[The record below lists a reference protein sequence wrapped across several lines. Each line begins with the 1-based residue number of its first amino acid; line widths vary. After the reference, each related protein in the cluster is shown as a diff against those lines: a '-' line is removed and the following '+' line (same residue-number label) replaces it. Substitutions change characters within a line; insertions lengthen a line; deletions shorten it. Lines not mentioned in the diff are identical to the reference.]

1 MQYSKLAKEL
11 WPFLR
16 QDVER
21 SVTNGVSSRGGGN
34 GALSVHSLSGAYHSG
49 TLDDSQA
56 PQFLLVD
63 GTRTLTG
70 NLSVDS
76 GITIDGVDISAH
88 AAATGSSVHGLG
100 TISTQN
106 ASSVAITGGSVTGV
120 TDIAVADGGTG
131 ASTASAAR
139 TNLGLAIGSNVQAW
153 DADLDTIA
161 ALAKT
166 DGNFIVGNGSAWVA
180 ESGNTARTSLA
191 LGTSNSPTFAGLTIN
206 GNIAITGTV
215 DGVDVSDHSARHESG
230 GADTIDHDLLTGFF
244 ADEHIAHSGVTLT
257 AGSGL
262 TGGGTIAASRSFAV
276 GAGNGI
282 TVNADDVAVN
292 QAYAFTWTAA
302 HEFRED
308 VQVFNP
314 SDLTTPVFYVDQSA
328 YAVGI
333 NRDPDI
339 QFSLDVAGALRADWL
354 IGPHAIQL
362 DDAEL
367 ICHFDGPGPYET
379 DYTGTPQGHKG
390 QVATETG
397 GVIYRPGKF
406 GKAVQVAEAT
416 TNLYRNPSGET
427 NETDWA
433 LTNGALTRTLSRAY
447 VGGYSFKCV
456 ASSTS
461 SMIFYDHP
469 FYPVSS
475 PAQGATYT
483 VSAYV
488 YADTTTAGKTLTVT
502 CRETGGTGGTQQTT
516 ANFVLTNGWQ
526 RVYATHT
533 ILETDSTNADA
544 NFTLAS
550 TEANDVLYFDAL
562 QFEQKAYATPYC
574 DGSLGDGHS
583 WSATAHASTSS
594 RTVASLA
601 YAMPK
606 DIQPAGTAM
615 MWIYFDVPSQGSN
628 RFFLDFRDASN
639 TLAPVLYEA
648 NGTVFWYFQSG
659 NRITTPV
666 NTWNEW
672 HHIAVAWDFDANSH
686 AVYIDG
692 VESGSSNFADTQFSW
707 SPQLTV
713 GSRYLASS
721 SSNNGLI
728 DDLVI
733 LSRAVSADEIRA
745 IYESDAPVFAESA
758 TAFFKSYGPT
768 PVEINEEGLFVTGP
782 TTGAILGVYGGDSTK
797 SWGGQTLAEGDILI
811 GRSTN
816 YVLWDDSAATLNVAG
831 EVEIT
836 GTSTISGELAVL
848 EGSDVR
854 FFLTSDYMLAGTMA
868 GADQTSLAVI
878 FQDTTQVGTDPSSP
892 VYDAGDILIG
902 DELNAHLF
910 WDQSTGQLKF
920 RDNTTVQLYVDT
932 DGSLVAGGGNV
943 VLDSSGIS
951 IATETTV
958 GSVNSVEWL
967 TSGSLSAY
975 LSAYHS
981 AGYTS
986 AGAQVDN
993 FTGGTYEIR
1002 SNGSSS
1008 GAVRLMASAG
1018 GAGSIGDG
1026 NTYGAN
1032 ITLVDNGTTETIGID
1047 ADVVNL
1053 STALTFAEISST
1065 PSTPTSGTQMRV
1077 YMKADKFVVQYNDGG
1092 TVRYKYLPLTGTSVT
1107 WTHSTTAP

>member
-1 MQYSKLAKEL
+1 MQYSKLAREL

-16 QDVER
+16 QNVER
-21 SVTNGVSSRGGGN
+21 SVTNGVSSRGGGS

-56 PQFLLVD
+56 PQFLLID
-63 GTRTLTG
+63 GTRALEG

-106 ASSVAITGGSVTGV
+106 ANSVAITGGSVTGV

-139 TNLGLAIGSNVQAW
+139 TNLGLAIGTNVQAW
-153 DADLDTIA
+153 DADLDAIA

-166 DGNFIVGNGSAWVA
+166 DGNFVVGNGATWVA
-180 ESGNTARTSLA
+180 ESGNTARTSLS

-206 GNIAITGTV
+206 GNIAVTGTV

-230 GADTIDHDLLTGFF
+230 GADTIDHDLLTGFVS
-244 ADEHIAHSGVTLT
+244 DEHVAHSGVTLT

-328 YAVGI
+328 QAVGI

-379 DYTGTPQGHKG
+379 NFTGTPQGHKG
-390 QVATETG
+390 QVATTSG

-416 TNLYRNPSGET
+416 TNLVIDPQFYTGLGGYASAWG
-427 NETDWA
+427 D
-433 LTNGALTRTLSRAY
+433 TRSQSQEFAFIGPNSLKIASDGSTVGCGVYEDYTGLSATTYTLSAY
-447 VGGYSFKCV
+447 FYVP
-456 ASSTS
+456 SS
-461 SMIFYDHP
+461 YDGAADP
-469 FYPVSS
+469 RLTAYD
-475 PAQGATYT
+475 GATF
-483 VSAYV
+483 
-488 YADTTTAGKTLTVT
+488 
-502 CRETGGTGGTQQTT
+502 TGGTNSDTVTERDEWVRRSVT
-516 ANFVLTNGWQ
+516 ITLTGSTL
-526 RVYATHT
+526 RSLCYA
-533 ILETDSTNADA
+533 STNPSAGLGFYIDA
-544 NFTLAS
+544 IQL
-550 TEANDVLYFDAL
+550 
-562 QFEQKAYATPYC
+562 EQKAYATPYC
-574 DGSLGDGHS
+574 DGSLGNGHS
-583 WSATAHASTSS
+583 WSGTAHASTSS
-594 RTVASLA
+594 RTNAWLS
-601 YAMPK
+601 YA
-606 DIQPAGTAM
+606 QPLSANAGKGTVM
-615 MWIYFDVPSQGSN
+615 CWIKFPSTVTGKGYYIAESRDGSN
-628 RFFLDFRDASN
+628 LSAWLFYWSSGSLRWYSN
-639 TLAPVLYEA
+639 SAVQTSHTWTPDPETWYHLAVTWDYSGSQALYV
-648 NGTVFWYFQSG
+648 NGEQVATSSLT
-659 NRITTPV
+659 TTPPALSETLRV
-666 NTWNEW
+666 GTN
-672 HHIAVAWDFDANSH
+672 
-686 AVYIDG
+686 Y
-692 VESGSSNFADTQFSW
+692 SGSYYGDYD
-707 SPQLTV
+707 L
-713 GSRYLASS
+713 
-721 SSNNGLI
+721 
-728 DDLVI
+728 DDFTI
-733 LSRAVSADEIRA
+733 LSRVATENEVLS
-745 IYESDAPVFAESA
+745 IYESNAPVFAESA
-758 TAFFKSYGPT
+758 TNFFKSYGPT

-831 EVEIT
+831 EIDIT
-836 GTSTISGELAVL
+836 GNSTISGELAVL

-878 FQDTTQVGTDPSSP
+878 FKDTIQVGTDPSSP

-902 DELNAHLF
+902 DELNGHLF
-910 WDQSTGQLKF
+910 WDQSTGQMKF
-920 RDNTTVQLYVDT
+920 RDNTTVRLYVDT
-932 DGSLVAGGGNV
+932 DGSLVAGGGDVTLNDDGV
-943 VLDSSGIS
+943 QIAVGTGTSNKIQWMNSTTERSYIVGFESGGVS
-951 IATETTV
+951 TV
-958 GSVNSVEWL
+958 NQVAGTNTGTPYPGAMSMLAYEGG
-967 TSGSLSAY
+967 GSL
-975 LSAYHS
+975 
-981 AGYTS
+981 GY
-986 AGAQVDN
+986 A
-993 FTGGTYEIR
+993 
-1002 SNGSSS
+1002 
-1008 GAVRLMASAG
+1008 
-1018 GAGSIGDG
+1018 
-1026 NTYGAN
+1026 
-1032 ITLVDNGTTETIGID
+1032 
-1047 ADVVNL
+1047 NL
-1053 STALTFAEISST
+1053 SLDGSGNQAYIQFADTDGRFYVQQEGPTVWMEVAPTNTRLNGALTVTELAST
-1065 PSTPTSGTQMRV
+1065 PSTPTSGTQARIYV
-1077 YMKADKFVVQYNDGG
+1077 RNDNLVFQFNDGG
-1092 TVRYKYLPLTGTSVT
+1092 TVRYKYIPLFGTSVT